1 MTNSFPVTK
10 DLTHKVLIYCNFV
23 IVLACVIQLIPPLL
37 LSPLSIILASC
48 RPCAMPSGVI
58 AGQADRMFHPSP
70 ANSPILYGI
79 THVAHNNIVADIKP
93 MIPHDYIT
101 SPTYPL
107 WSSHSSESQKSNL
120 FRPTCITRRLQ
131 QRSSRSLLCKED
143 KGALRA
149 LIFSFPF
156 HLSFH
161 LHIGT
166 RLL

>member
-23 IVLACVIQLIPPLL
+23 IVLTGLCHSTDPPLVVIT
-37 LSPLSIILASC
+37 IIYYLGIMQAMC
-48 RPCAMPSGVI
+48 MPSGVI

-79 THVAHNNIVADIKP
+79 THVAHNNIVADIEP

-131 QRSSRSLLCKED
+131 QCSSPSLQSKEE
-143 KGALRA
+143 KEL
-149 LIFSFPF
+149 
-156 HLSFH
+156 
-161 LHIGT
+161 
-166 RLL
+166 